1 MNTQTRMTNINMPVR
16 LYRVAESLKKLS
28 KNELEIL
35 ELFLDKEARQVIKG
49 SVSQAKRGKMR
60 ELKS

>member
-1 MNTQTRMTNINMPVR
+1 MSTQTRMTNINMPVR
-16 LYRVAESLKKLS
+16 LYRAAESLKKLS
-28 KNELEIL
+28 KNELETL
-35 ELFLDKEARQVIKG
+35 ELFLDKEAGRVIRK